1 LRKLLTILSVTTL
14 LLVGTTSGQADNP
27 HRYGPTTPTDHLWH
41 IAQDVRPSRE
51 VSKQQTMVAI
61 LRANPHAFNT
71 PNVNALRAGYM
82 LRIPTTAEIKAI
94 PPISALVQVSAQNSA
109 WLNHVDIDPAAL
121 RAASKAPAF
130 GTLRNYPKQKSAQ
143 PNQNYAIATPKL
155 QSATK
160 TSTLGM
166 ISPPN
171 MNAVH
176 HNEASTSA
184 STKARSPVET
194 INPTILNTAQ
204 RAESINANAT
214 TALKGAHTTLSS
226 TPHEN
231 SLSDSI
237 ANQQF
242 LAELTGPTGS
252 LDSLLQVARSQS
264 TGSAIDS
271 MNIRLNSQQVGIP
284 VQHAASNDFNT
295 PIPGV
300 THPTSFI
307 TAATAET
314 LIKNGIATHISNLSQ
329 KLDDFLIK
337 FNQLESNTKQKL
349 DVIEDEHV
357 AMKNQIASLD
367 KQLKQLTD
375 NYLQYSTPVL
385 HRSAFSDYG
394 IWIMGSSVLAC
405 LLVLIFTL
413 SRRRQL
419 PAPERLTP
427 RVTPVAPKPTL
438 SEEID
443 EIEDEYDYLGSRE
456 GIAAKL
462 DLASAYIDMGDIEQ
476 AMNVLNEVINHGNEE
491 QQYAA
496 RQILSAI
503 MTLDTVH

>member
-1 LRKLLTILSVTTL
+1 LRKLLTILYVTTL
-14 LLVGTTSGQADNP
+14 LGVGTTTGWAESS

-41 IAQDVRPSRE
+41 IAQEVRPSRE

-82 LRIPTTAEIKAI
+82 LRVPATAEIKAI

-109 WLNHVDIDPAAL
+109 WLNHVNIDPTAL
-121 RAASKAPAF
+121 RAASKATTL
-130 GTLRNYPKQKSAQ
+130 GTLRNYPQQKSVQAKTNN
-143 PNQNYAIATPKL
+143 PIAAPKL
-155 QSATK
+155 QSITK
-160 TSTLGM
+160 TATLGM
-166 ISPPN
+166 ITPPN
-171 MNAVH
+171 LNAVH
-176 HNEASTSA
+176 HNEANHSPSSIGA
-184 STKARSPVET
+184 SH
-194 INPTILNTAQ
+194 IMLN
-204 RAESINANAT
+204 
-214 TALKGAHTTLSS
+214 S
-226 TPHEN
+226 TPRED
-231 SLSDSI
+231 SLSESI

-242 LAELTGPTGS
+242 LAELAGPAGSLEFLLQGARSQAKGSTS
-252 LDSLLQVARSQS
+252 LDSLNS
-264 TGSAIDS
+264 
-271 MNIRLNSQQVGIP
+271 RLNSLQAGIP
-284 VQHAASNDFNT
+284 GQHAAIHDFNSA
-295 PIPGV
+295 IPGV

-329 KLDDFLIK
+329 QLDGFLLK
-337 FNQLESNTKQKL
+337 FNQLEHNTKQKL

-405 LLVLIFTL
+405 LLVLIFNL

-419 PAPERLTP
+419 PAAERLTP

-443 EIEDEYDYLGSRE
+443 DIEDEYDYLGSRE

-462 DLASAYIDMGDIEQ
+462 DLASAYIDMGDIDQ